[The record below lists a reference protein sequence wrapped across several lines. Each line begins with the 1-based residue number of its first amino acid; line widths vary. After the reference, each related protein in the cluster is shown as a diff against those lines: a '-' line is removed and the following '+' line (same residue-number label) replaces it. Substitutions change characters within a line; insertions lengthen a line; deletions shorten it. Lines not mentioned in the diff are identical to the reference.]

1 MAVFER
7 GDIVIV
13 DLEPVVGNKIDTKLA
28 NPSSIGAD
36 YKRFLSLG

>member
-13 DLEPVVGNKIDTKLA
+13 DLEPVVGNKIGK
-28 NPSSIGAD
+28 P
-36 YKRFLSLG
+36 FQHWC

>member
-13 DLEPVVGNKIDTKLA
+13 DLEQVVGNKISK
-28 NPSSIGAD
+28 P
-36 YKRFLSLG
+36 FQHWC